1 MRKKIVAANWK
12 MNLNLSEGAELIN
25 DLYNGMPELSEHR
38 LVVVAPP
45 FVHIG
50 QAATQLATM
59 DHVYL
64 GAQNCHQEA
73 SGAYTGEVSAS
84 MLSSAEV
91 QYVIIG
97 HSERRQYFG
106 EDNEMLAKKVNQ
118 VLANGMKV
126 IFCCGESLEVRDAG
140 TENAWVETQLRE
152 GLFHLGEEHFKN
164 VVIAYEPIWAIG
176 TGRTASAQQAQ
187 DMHAHIRSVL
197 TSQFGAE
204 VADGISILYG
214 GSCKPSNAAELFACA
229 DVDGGLIG
237 GASLK
242 AEEFIGIV
250 SAMLETEVA

>member
-25 DLYNGMPELSEHR
+25 ELYNGMPELSEHR

-73 SGAYTGEVSAS
+73 AGAYTGEVSAS
-84 MLSSAEV
+84 MLRSAEV
-91 QYVIIG
+91 QYIIIG

-197 TSQFGAE
+197 TAQFGAE